1 MMRFIDIERPGG
13 PEVLQLKRGALPTF
27 EQDEVLIQ
35 VAAIGVN
42 RPDIM
47 QRQGRYPAP
56 EGASPILGLEVA
68 GVVAAVGRDAGPWR
82 VGQRVCALTN
92 GGGYAEFVSVPA
104 KQCMAVPEAL
114 DFVVAAALPEALFTV
129 WSNVYDRG
137 ALGVGETLLIH
148 GGSSGIGTIAI
159 QMARITG
166 ARVYATAGSEAK
178 CRVCEKLGALRGINY
193 KEEDFVEV
201 MKQITGGRGAD
212 VILDMVGGSYIQR
225 NIQAAAKDG
234 RIVNIAFQEGAVAE
248 VNFMPVMMK
257 RLTLTGSTLRA
268 RSKDEKASIA
278 RHVSRKIWP
287 AVLAERIKPI
297 IHKVFPLEDVA
308 LAHKELE
315 AGNVIG
321 KIVLVTDKYG
331 VF

>member
-1 MMRFIDIERPGG
+1 MMRYIDIERPGG
-13 PEVLQLKRGALPTF
+13 PEVLKLKRGALPSF
-27 EQDEVLIQ
+27 GHDEVLIQ

-42 RPDIM
+42 RPDIL
-47 QRQGRYPAP
+47 QREGRYPAP
-56 EGASPILGLEVA
+56 EGASPVLGLEVS
-68 GVVAAVGRDAGPWR
+68 GFVAAVGRDAGPWR

-104 KQCMAVPEAL
+104 KQCLSVPEAL
-114 DFVVAAALPEALFTV
+114 DFVIAAALPEALFTV
-129 WSNVYDRG
+129 WSNVYERG

-178 CRVCEKLGALRGINY
+178 CRICEKLGALRGINY

-201 MKQITGGRGAD
+201 MKQITGRGAD

-225 NIQAAAKDG
+225 NIQAAARDG
-234 RIVNIAFQEGAVAE
+234 RIVNIAYQQGAVAE

-268 RSKDEKASIA
+268 RSPLEKASIA

-297 IHKVFPLEDVA
+297 IHKVFPLEEVA
-308 LAHKELE
+308 LAHRELE

-321 KIVLVTDKYG
+321 KIVLTTDKYEI
-331 VF
+331 F

>member
-13 PEVLQLKRGALPTF
+13 PEVLKLKRGALPTF
-27 EQDEVLIQ
+27 GHDEVLIQ

-42 RPDIM
+42 RPDIL
-47 QRQGRYPAP
+47 QREGRYPAP
-56 EGASPILGLEVA
+56 EGASPVLGLEVA
-68 GVVAAVGRDAGPWR
+68 GFVAAVGRDAGPWR

-104 KQCMAVPEAL
+104 KQCLSVPEAL
-114 DFVVAAALPEALFTV
+114 DFVTAAALPEALFTV
-129 WSNVYDRG
+129 WSNVYERG

-166 ARVYATAGSEAK
+166 ARVYATAGSDAK
-178 CRVCEKLGALRGINY
+178 CRICEKLGALRGINY
-193 KEEDFVEV
+193 REEDFVEV
-201 MKQITGGRGAD
+201 MKQITGRGAD

-225 NIQAAAKDG
+225 NIQAAARDG
-234 RIVNIAFQEGAVAE
+234 RIVNIAYQQGAVAE

-268 RSKDEKASIA
+268 RSPVEKASIA

-297 IHKVFPLEDVA
+297 IHKVFPLEEVA
-308 LAHKELE
+308 LAHQELE

-321 KIVLVTDKYG
+321 KIVLTTDKYEI
-331 VF
+331 F

>member
-1 MMRFIDIERPGG
+1 MMRFVDIERPGG
-13 PEVLQLKRGALPTF
+13 PEVLKLKRGALPTF
-27 EQDEVLIQ
+27 GQDELLIQ

-47 QRQGRYPAP
+47 QREGRYPAP

-68 GVVAAVGRDAGPWR
+68 GFVAAVGRDAGPWR

-104 KQCMAVPEAL
+104 KQCLSVPESL
-114 DFVVAAALPEALFTV
+114 DFVTAAALPEALFTV
-129 WSNVYDRG
+129 WSNVYERG

-148 GGSSGIGTIAI
+148 GGSSGIGTVAI

-166 ARVYATAGSEAK
+166 ARVYATAGSDAK
-178 CRVCEKLGALRGINY
+178 CRVCEKLGALRAINY
-193 KEEDFVEV
+193 REEDFVEV
-201 MKQITGGRGAD
+201 MKQITGRGAD
-212 VILDMVGGSYIQR
+212 VILDMVGGTYIQR
-225 NIQAAAKDG
+225 NIQAAARDG
-234 RIVNIAFQEGAVAE
+234 RIVNIAYQMSPIAE

-268 RSKDEKASIA
+268 RSAIEKASIA

-297 IHKVFPLEDVA
+297 IHKVYPLEDVA
-308 LAHKELE
+308 QAHRELE
-315 AGNVIG
+315 AGGVIG

-331 VF
+331 IF

>member
-1 MMRFIDIERPGG
+1 MMRFVDIERPGG
-13 PEVLQLKRGALPTF
+13 PEVLKLKRGALPTF
-27 EQDEVLIQ
+27 GQDELLIQ

-47 QRQGRYPAP
+47 QREGRYPAP

-68 GVVAAVGRDAGPWR
+68 GFVAAVGRDAGPWR

-104 KQCMAVPEAL
+104 KQCLSVPEAL
-114 DFVVAAALPEALFTV
+114 DFVTAAALPEALFTV
-129 WSNVYDRG
+129 WSNVYERG

-166 ARVYATAGSEAK
+166 ARVYATAGSDAK
-178 CRVCEKLGALRGINY
+178 CRVCEKLGALRAINY
-193 KEEDFVEV
+193 REEDFVEV
-201 MKQITGGRGAD
+201 MKQITGRGAD
-212 VILDMVGGSYIQR
+212 VILDMVGGTYIQR
-225 NIQAAAKDG
+225 NIQAAARDG
-234 RIVNIAFQEGAVAE
+234 RIVNIAYQMSPIAE

-268 RSKDEKASIA
+268 RSAVEKASIA

-297 IHKVFPLEDVA
+297 IHKVYPLEEVA
-308 LAHKELE
+308 LAHQELE

-331 VF
+331 IF